1 MNNNQTTQQPNNVT
15 LDRSTEYISECKRKI
30 PGKLAT
36 PDPTNPTHVILPETI
51 LGRPVCNEMEK
62 AITDFF
68 NWKGNFSLTERT
80 IVSRSTWMSIFKEI
94 QKNRIS
100 TLTTAIDEDDIR
112 YYYTRINDKRTTER
126 FWKKVFE
133 MGGEGNI
140 IKERG
145 WTLFFNLC
153 SVNDTL
159 IKQDLMVKLLDDNF
173 PSMEALMIERKKIMG
188 IKGGKKSKKRTRKS
202 RKNRRKSRKN

>member
-1 MNNNQTTQQPNNVT
+1 MNNNQPTQQTTSVSK
-15 LDRSTEYISECKRKI
+15 DRSTEYISECKRKI
-30 PGKLAT
+30 PGKLAI
-36 PDPTNPTHVILPETI
+36 PDPTNPAHIILPETI

-68 NWKGNFSLTERT
+68 NWKGNFSITERT
-80 IVSRSTWMSIFKEI
+80 LVSRNTWMSIFKEI

-100 TLTTAIDEDDIR
+100 NLQYAIDEDDIR
-112 YYYTRINDKRTTER
+112 YYYTRVNDKPTTEK

-133 MGGEGNI
+133 IGGEGNF

-145 WTLFFNLC
+145 WTLFFNLY
-153 SVNDTL
+153 SVNDNL

-173 PSMEALMIERKKIMG
+173 PSVDALMIERKKLMG

-202 RKNRRKSRKN
+202 LKNRRKSRKN